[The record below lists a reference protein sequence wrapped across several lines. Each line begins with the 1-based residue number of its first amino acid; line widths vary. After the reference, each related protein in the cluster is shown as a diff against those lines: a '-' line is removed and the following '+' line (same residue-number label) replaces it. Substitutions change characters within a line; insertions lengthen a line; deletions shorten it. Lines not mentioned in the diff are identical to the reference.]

1 MSVAEEQRS
10 EASKGEPDK
19 KNTGRIE
26 EVQGVVIEAV
36 FPDRLPEINH
46 AILVRRP
53 KVALEEE
60 ALDIAAEE
68 DPWLVCEVQQ
78 HLGDDRV
85 RAVAMD
91 TTDGLARGVEVIDS
105 GAPITVPVGD
115 ITLGRIFNL
124 LGDPIDLGAPLPDDV
139 KRWPIHR
146 VAPKIEDLTPT
157 TEMFETGIKVI
168 DLLAPY
174 AKGGKVGLFGGAGV
188 GKTVIIQELIRN
200 LAEEHQGLS
209 AFCGVGERSRE
220 GNDLWLEMKES
231 GVLEK
236 TMLVF
241 GQMNEPPG
249 ARMRVALSGLTMA
262 EYFRDEEHQ
271 DVLLFIDNIFRFVQ
285 AGSEVSALLG
295 RMPSQVGYQPTLE
308 SEMGELQE
316 RITSTK
322 EGSVTSIQAIY
333 VPADDLTD
341 PAPASVF
348 AHLNAT
354 TTLSRSIAE
363 KGIYPAVDPL
373 DSTSTILKAEI
384 VGDEHFQVANQVKQ
398 VLQRYREL
406 QDIIAILGIDEL
418 SDEDRL
424 TVNRARKIERFL
436 SQPFHVAEQ
445 FTGTPGVYV
454 PIAESIRGFKEI
466 LEGKYDDLPERAFF
480 LKGTIDDVVRDAGGE
495 VDKPSEDKDSEDKD
509 SKDKGEEPQGSGEDA
524 SDGGADESSDGGAD
538 ESSDGGA
545 DESSD
550 AREDKE

>member
-1 MSVAEEQRS
+1 MESSIAT
-10 EASKGEPDK
+10 EATPTGSGAGNGDAPKR
-19 KNTGRIE
+19 NVGRIE
-26 EVQGVVIEAV
+26 EIQGVVIEAV

-46 AILVRRP
+46 AITIVRSAANR
-53 KVALEEE
+53 EEE
-60 ALDIAAEE
+60 AAGISAGAEE
-68 DPWLVCEVQQ
+68 TLLVCEVQQ

-91 TTDGLARGVEVIDS
+91 TTDGLARGLEVLDT
-105 GAPITVPVGD
+105 GAPITVPVGEA
-115 ITLGRIFNL
+115 TLGRIFNL
-124 LGDPIDLGAPLPDDV
+124 LGEPIDLGAELPKDIE
-139 KRWPIHR
+139 RRSIHQ
-146 VAPKIEDLTPT
+146 VAPRAEDLTPT

-174 AKGGKVGLFGGAGV
+174 AKGGKTGLFGGAGV
-188 GKTVIIQELIRN
+188 GKTVLIQELIHN
-200 LAEEHQGLS
+200 LAKEHGGLS

-231 GVLEK
+231 GVLDK

-262 EYFRDEEHQ
+262 EYFRDQGQ

-308 SEMGELQE
+308 TEMGQLQE
-316 RITSTK
+316 RITSTR
-322 EGSVTSIQAIY
+322 EGSVTSVQAIY

-354 TTLSRSIAE
+354 TVLSRAISE

-373 DSTSTILKAEI
+373 DSTSTILKAD
-384 VGDEHFQVANQVKQ
+384 VLGDDHFRVANSVKEI
-398 VLQRYREL
+398 LQRYKEL

-418 SDEDRL
+418 SDEDKL
-424 TVNRARKIERFL
+424 TVQRARRIERFL
-436 SQPFHVAEQ
+436 SQPFFVAEE
-445 FTGTPGVYV
+445 FTGTPGAYV
-454 PIAESIRGFKEI
+454 PIAETVRGFQEI
-466 LEGKYDDLPERAFF
+466 IDGKHDEVPESAFF
-480 LKGTIDDVVRDAGGE
+480 LKGTIDEVVEAA
-495 VDKPSEDKDSEDKD
+495 KK
-509 SKDKGEEPQGSGEDA
+509 
-524 SDGGADESSDGGAD
+524 
-538 ESSDGGA
+538 
-545 DESSD
+545 
-550 AREDKE
+550 

>member
-1 MSVAEEQRS
+1 M
-10 EASKGEPDK
+10 EASIATESTPTASETANGSGAKR
-19 KNTGRIE
+19 NVGRIDE
-26 EVQGVVIEAV
+26 IQGVVIEAV

-46 AILVRRP
+46 AITVARP
-53 KVALEEE
+53 AAAAAEDEE
-60 ALDIAAEE
+60 DIAAAQEGV
-68 DPWLVCEVQQ
+68 LVCEVQQ
-78 HLGDDRV
+78 HLGDDRI

-91 TTDGLARGVEVIDS
+91 TTDGLARGVEVVDT
-105 GAPITVPVGD
+105 GGPITVPVGQA
-115 ITLGRIFNL
+115 TLGRIFNL
-124 LGDPIDLGAPLPDDV
+124 LGEPIDLGAELPADV
-139 KRWPIHR
+139 ERRGIHQDAPR
-146 VAPKIEDLTPT
+146 VEDLTPT

-188 GKTVIIQELIRN
+188 GKTVLIQELIHN
-200 LAEEHQGLS
+200 LAKEHGGLS

-231 GVLEK
+231 GVLDK

-262 EYFRDEEHQ
+262 EYFRDQGQ

-308 SEMGELQE
+308 TEMGQLQE
-316 RITSTK
+316 RITSTR
-322 EGSVTSIQAIY
+322 EGSVTSVQAIY

-354 TTLSRSIAE
+354 TVLSRAISE

-373 DSTSTILKAEI
+373 DSTSTILKADILGE
-384 VGDEHFQVANQVKQ
+384 EHFRVANRVKEI
-398 VLQRYREL
+398 LQRYKEL

-418 SDEDRL
+418 SDEDKL
-424 TVNRARKIERFL
+424 TVQRARRIERFL
-436 SQPFHVAEQ
+436 SQPFFVAEE
-445 FTGTPGVYV
+445 FTGTPGAYV
-454 PIAESIRGFKEI
+454 PIAETIRGFEEI
-466 LEGKYDDLPERAFF
+466 IEGKHDEVPESAFF
-480 LKGTIDDVVRDAGGE
+480 LKGTIDEVVAAA
-495 VDKPSEDKDSEDKD
+495 KK
-509 SKDKGEEPQGSGEDA
+509 
-524 SDGGADESSDGGAD
+524 
-538 ESSDGGA
+538 
-545 DESSD
+545 
-550 AREDKE
+550 

>member
-10 EASKGEPDK
+10 EAARNEPDK
-19 KNTGRIE
+19 PNTGRIE
-26 EVQGVVIEAV
+26 EVQGVVVEAV
-36 FPDRLPEINH
+36 FPDKLPEIYH
-46 AILVRRP
+46 AIKVRRP
-53 KVALEEE
+53 DAAREEE
-60 ALDIAAEE
+60 AVAAEASPAEAE
-68 DPWLVCEVQQ
+68 DWLVLEVQQ
-78 HLGDDRV
+78 LLGDDRV

-91 TTDGLARGVEVIDS
+91 TTDGLSRGLEVIDT

-115 ITLGRIFNL
+115 VTLGRIFNL
-124 LGDPIDLGAPLPDDV
+124 LGEPIDMGEDLPADTP
-139 KRWPIHR
+139 RWPIHR
-146 VAPKIEDLTPT
+146 VAPSVEDLTPT
-157 TEMFETGIKVI
+157 YEMFETGIKVI

-262 EYFRDEEHQ
+262 EYFRDHEHQ

-373 DSTSTILKAEI
+373 DSTSTILKPEI
-384 VGDEHFQVANQVKQ
+384 VGEEHFQVANQVKQ

-424 TVNRARKIERFL
+424 TVHRARKIERFL
-436 SQPFHVAEQ
+436 SQPFFVAEQ

-466 LEGKYDDLPERAFF
+466 LEGKHDDLPERAFF
-480 LKGTIDDVVRDAGGE
+480 LKGTIDDVVRDARGEEKVDEEREGEAKAEDEAARGPEASGDAGG
-495 VDKPSEDKDSEDKD
+495 SEDGSGDGDGASGDVEGDSGDSE
-509 SKDKGEEPQGSGEDA
+509 
-524 SDGGADESSDGGAD
+524 
-538 ESSDGGA
+538 
-545 DESSD
+545 
-550 AREDKE
+550 